1 MKQDK
6 IHTQQVSYFLEWYIL
21 HSFHFCLCHAKLLH
35 FKLYKLSGM
44 ISGYSSAVLAAIIV
58 GIPFAVRVLLHNE
71 SGPWEFAA
79 IAFFHTYLEL
89 YFGNACLGKTY
100 EKNSRVHAFPLGP

>member
-1 MKQDK
+1 
-6 IHTQQVSYFLEWYIL
+6 
-21 HSFHFCLCHAKLLH
+21 
-35 FKLYKLSGM
+35 M
-44 ISGYSSAVLAAIIV
+44 ISGYSSAALAAIIV

-89 YFGNACLGKTY
+89 YFGNACLGNTK
-100 EKNSRVHAFPLGP
+100 KKSNSQVHLFPLGP

>member
-1 MKQDK
+1 M
-6 IHTQQVSYFLEWYIL
+6 YIV
-21 HSFHFCLCHAKLLH
+21 HACIHFCLCHATLLH

-44 ISGYSSAVLAAIIV
+44 ISGYSSAALAAIIV

-71 SGPWEFAA
+71 SGPWESAA

-100 EKNSRVHAFPLGP
+100 ENKNSRVHAFPLGP